1 MISPEK
7 VTDDKARSQ
16 MFMDACDQIR
26 VAFRMTTSEELY
38 LIGRIFEVTK
48 FEMQEETGKRGTE

>member
-7 VTDDKARSQ
+7 VTDDKVKSQ
-16 MFMDACDQIR
+16 MFMDACDRIR
-26 VAFRMTTSEELY
+26 AAFGMTTSEELY